1 MAPTNDFYKVAPSL
15 YMAHIIDLLSLLV
28 NVSGLLVGIFG
39 LTGSFKRRVA
49 IVILHLVGAY
59 ILAQCFSP
67 VSLFLAEWFSTFLSA
82 QFIATASPVFL
93 KFLSFLLSLIAVI
106 LSLHLLYTSI
116 RDFLFTKV
124 EAQMMKK
131 FIRYISGEISIKD
144 ATDKALSDMVK
155 DLRPSLKYAL
165 IHMSYILLPAILY
178 YISLGALL
186 LGICNLFNA
195 TFLCQNDAVWQVGA
209 VFLSVHI
216 VHTWLSVTSNGKYS
230 LYPHLQLY
238 VLRGFIRQLLQLQK
252 IQGIIRQLLSKVYQ
266 REQENQ
272 RNGFLSRLCVYIE
285 FFILTLLASLTPP
298 LPIRTELKTFL
309 AILLPRPTGVDCHGI
324 STENDQRN
332 QRCKIVECPEM
343 SKWLED
349 EVFQSLLSALKEV
362 TGNTGGLVPCDSTQI
377 VEIIEELKGKK
388 GISIILQEC
397 KADSKFYGPL
407 TFRYYLFR
415 CMVEAIYKAF
425 EKGRVS
431 PHDLLIV
438 AELRLVNGVPVR
450 YEVTKKGREVEV
462 KECYCKLKA
471 DQVNKTYY
479 PIYLIAAWGDSAEEI
494 SQISLCLRLP
504 THS

>member
-1 MAPTNDFYKVAPSL
+1 
-15 YMAHIIDLLSLLV
+15 MAHIIDLLSLLV

-59 ILAQCFSP
+59 VSAQLILISAYILAQCFLH
-67 VSLFLAEWFSTFLSA
+67 LFPFLTEWFSTFLPA
-82 QFIATASPVFL
+82 QLIVTASPGL

-124 EAQMMKK
+124 EAQTVKK
-131 FIRYISGEISIKD
+131 FIEYISSELSIKD
-144 ATDKALSDMVK
+144 ATDKALSDIVK

-165 IHMSYILLPAILY
+165 IHMSYVLLPVFLY

-186 LGICNLFNA
+186 LGVCNFFNA
-195 TFLCQNDAVWQVGA
+195 AFLCQNDAVWQVGA

-230 LYPHLQLY
+230 LYSSFQLY
-238 VLRGFIRQLLQLQK
+238 VLRGFIR
-252 IQGIIRQLLSKVYQ
+252 GIIRQLLSKVYQ
-266 REQENQ
+266 RKQENQ
-272 RNGFLSRLCVYIE
+272 RNGYLPRLSAFE
-285 FFILTLLASLTPP
+285 FFIVSLIASLMPP
-298 LPIRTELKTFL
+298 LPIQEPKTFS
-309 AILLPRPTGVDCHGI
+309 AILLPWPKGVNCYGI
-324 STENDQRN
+324 STEKDQRN
-332 QRCKIVECPEM
+332 QRCKMGVWPETR
-343 SKWLED
+343 KWLED

-362 TGNTGGLVPCDSTQI
+362 VGNTGYLVTCDSTQI
-377 VEIIEELKGKK
+377 FEIIRKLEGKK
-388 GISIILQEC
+388 GIDKILQEC
-397 KADSKFYGPL
+397 KADSNYGPL
-407 TFRYYLFR
+407 RFRYYLFQ

-438 AELRLVNGVPVR
+438 AELKLVNGIPVR
-450 YEVTKKGREVEV
+450 YEVTKKGREVEI

-471 DQVNKTYY
+471 DQVNETYY
-479 PIYLIAAWGDSAEEI
+479 PIYLIAAWGDSAEDI

-504 THS
+504 THG

>member
-1 MAPTNDFYKVAPSL
+1 M
-15 YMAHIIDLLSLLV
+15 DLLSLLV

-59 ILAQCFSP
+59 VLAQCFSP
-67 VSLFLAEWFSTFLSA
+67 VSLFLAEWFSTFLPA

-106 LSLHLLYTSI
+106 FSLHLLYTSI

-124 EAQMMKK
+124 DAQMMRKL
-131 FIRYISGEISIKD
+131 IEYISSEISIKD
-144 ATDKALSDMVK
+144 ATDKALSDIAK

-165 IHMSYILLPAILY
+165 IHMSYILPPVFLY

-186 LGICNLFNA
+186 LGVCNFFNA
-195 TFLCQNDAVWQVGA
+195 AFLCQNDAVWQVGA

-238 VLRGFIRQLLQLQK
+238 VLTGFIRQLSQLQK
-252 IQGIIRQLLSKVYQ
+252 IQGIIRWLSQKIC
-266 REQENQ
+266 RRKRKTQ
-272 RNGFLSRLCVYIE
+272 RNGFLPRLFAYVE
-285 FFILTLLASLTPP
+285 FFTLTLLASLTPP

-309 AILLPRPTGVDCHGI
+309 AILLPLPKGVDCQGI
-324 STENDQRN
+324 STEKDQRN

-343 SKWLED
+343 RKWLKD

-362 TGNTGGLVPCDSTQI
+362 VGNTGYLVTCDSTQI
-377 VEIIEELKGKK
+377 VEIIRKLEGKK
-388 GISIILQEC
+388 GISKISQEC
-397 KADSKFYGPL
+397 KADSNYGPL

-415 CMVEAIYKAF
+415 CMVEAVYKAF

-438 AELRLVNGVPVR
+438 AELQLVNGIPVR
-450 YEVTKKGREVEV
+450 YEVTKKGREVEI

-471 DQVNKTYY
+471 DQVNETY
-479 PIYLIAAWGDSAEEI
+479 PIYLIAAWGDSAEDI

-504 THS
+504 THGYSLA

>member
-1 MAPTNDFYKVAPSL
+1 
-15 YMAHIIDLLSLLV
+15 MAHIIDLLSLLV

-67 VSLFLAEWFSTFLSA
+67 VSLFFAEWFSTSLSA

-131 FIRYISGEISIKD
+131 FIEYISGEISIKD
-144 ATDKALSDMVK
+144 AIDKALSDIAK

-165 IHMSYILLPAILY
+165 IHMSYILILVFLY

-186 LGICNLFNA
+186 LGVCNFFNA
-195 TFLCQNDAVWQVGA
+195 AFLCQKDAVWQVGA
-209 VFLSVHI
+209 VFLAVHI

-238 VLRGFIRQLLQLQK
+238 VLTGFIRQLL
-252 IQGIIRQLLSKVYQ
+252 SKHKQV
-266 REQENQ
+266 NQ
-272 RNGFLSRLCVYIE
+272 RNGSSPPRLSAFK

-298 LPIRTELKTFL
+298 LPIQEPKTFL

-324 STENDQRN
+324 STEKDQRN
-332 QRCKIVECPEM
+332 QRCKIIECPEM
-343 SKWLED
+343 SKWLKD

-362 TGNTGGLVPCDSTQI
+362 VGNTGYTVPCDSDQAI
-377 VEIIEELKGKK
+377 SEIIEELEEKK
-388 GISIILQEC
+388 GISKILQEC

-407 TFRYYLFR
+407 MFRYYLFQ

-438 AELRLVNGVPVR
+438 AELKLVNGIPVR
-450 YEVTKKGREVEV
+450 YEATKKRREVEI
-462 KECYCKLKA
+462 KECYCKPKA

>member
-1 MAPTNDFYKVAPSL
+1 
-15 YMAHIIDLLSLLV
+15 MAHIIDLLSLLV

-59 ILAQCFSP
+59 ILAQFFSS
-67 VSLFLAEWFSTFLSA
+67 VSLFLAKGLATFLSA
-82 QFIATASPVFL
+82 QFIATASPVLL

-124 EAQMMKK
+124 KAQMMKK
-131 FIRYISGEISIKD
+131 FIEYISSELSIKD
-144 ATDKALSDMVK
+144 ATDKALSDIVK
-155 DLRPSLKYAL
+155 DLRPGLKYAL
-165 IHMSYILLPAILY
+165 IHMSHVLLPVFLY

-186 LGICNLFNA
+186 LGVCNFFNA
-195 TFLCQNDAVWQVGA
+195 AFLCQNDVVWQVGA

-238 VLRGFIRQLLQLQK
+238 VLRGFIR
-252 IQGIIRQLLSKVYQ
+252 GIIRQLLSKVYQ

-309 AILLPRPTGVDCHGI
+309 AILLPLPKGVNCYGI
-324 STENDQRN
+324 STEKDQRN
-332 QRCKIVECPEM
+332 QRCEIGECPEM
-343 SKWLED
+343 RKWLDD

-362 TGNTGGLVPCDSTQI
+362 VGNTGYTVPCDSVQAI
-377 VEIIEELKGKK
+377 SEIIKELEGKK
-388 GISIILQEC
+388 NINKISQEC
-397 KADSKFYGPL
+397 KVDSKFYGPL
-407 TFRYYLFR
+407 KFRYYLFR
-415 CMVEAIYKAF
+415 CMVKAIYKAF

-438 AELRLVNGVPVR
+438 AELQLVNGIPVR
-450 YEVTKKGREVEV
+450 YEVTKKGREAEI

-471 DQVNKTYY
+471 DQVNETYY

-494 SQISLCLRLP
+494 SQTSLYKCQFPPLS
-504 THS
+504 T

>member
-1 MAPTNDFYKVAPSL
+1 
-15 YMAHIIDLLSLLV
+15 MAHIIDLLSLLV
-28 NVSGLLVGIFG
+28 NASGLLVGIFG

-49 IVILHLVGAY
+49 MIILHLVGAY
-59 ILAQCFSP
+59 VSAQLILTSAYILAQCFLNLFP
-67 VSLFLAEWFSTFLSA
+67 FLAEWFSWFSTFLSA
-82 QFIATASPVFL
+82 QFIATASPNL
-93 KFLSFLLSLIAVI
+93 PKFLSFFLSLIAVI
-106 LSLHLLYTSI
+106 LSLYLLYTSI

-131 FIRYISGEISIKD
+131 FIEYISSELSIKD
-144 ATDKALSDMVK
+144 ATDKALSDIVK

-165 IHMSYILLPAILY
+165 IHMSYVLLPVFLY

-186 LGICNLFNA
+186 LGVCNFFNA
-195 TFLCQNDAVWQVGA
+195 AFLCQNDAVWQVGA

-238 VLRGFIRQLLQLQK
+238 VLRGFICQFLQK
-252 IQGIIRQLLSKVYQ
+252 VCRRK
-266 REQENQ
+266 RKNQ
-272 RNGFLSRLCVYIE
+272 RNDSSLPRLSAFE
-285 FFILTLLASLTPP
+285 FFIVSLIASLMPP
-298 LPIRTELKTFL
+298 LPIQEPKTFL
-309 AILLPRPTGVDCHGI
+309 AILLPWPKRVDCHGTTKDQQNQKC
-324 STENDQRN
+324 ST
-332 QRCKIVECPEM
+332 
-343 SKWLED
+343 SKWQKD
-349 EVFQSLLSALKEV
+349 EAFQLLLSALKEIV
-362 TGNTGGLVPCDSTQI
+362 GNTGNLVPCDSVQTI
-377 VEIIEELKGKK
+377 SEIIRKLEGKK
-388 GISIILQEC
+388 GISKISQEC
-397 KADSKFYGPL
+397 KADNNADSKFYGPL

-415 CMVEAIYKAF
+415 CMVEAVYKAF

-438 AELRLVNGVPVR
+438 AELKLVNGIPVR
-450 YEVTKKGREVEV
+450 YEVTKKGREVEI

-471 DQVNKTYY
+471 DQVNETYY

>member
-1 MAPTNDFYKVAPSL
+1 
-15 YMAHIIDLLSLLV
+15 MAHVIDLLSLLV

-49 IVILHLVGAY
+49 IVILHLIGAY
-59 ILAQCFSP
+59 ILAQFFSP
-67 VSLFLAEWFSTFLSA
+67 VSLFLAECFSTFLSA
-82 QFIATASPVFL
+82 QFIATASPVLL
-93 KFLSFLLSLIAVI
+93 KSLSFLLALIAVMF
-106 LSLHLLYTSI
+106 SLYLLYTSI

-124 EAQMMKK
+124 DAQMMRK
-131 FIRYISGEISIKD
+131 FIEYISGEISIKD
-144 ATDKALSDMVK
+144 AIDKALSDIAK

-165 IHMSYILLPAILY
+165 IHMSYILLLVFLY

-186 LGICNLFNA
+186 LGVCNFFNA
-195 TFLCQNDAVWQVGA
+195 TFLCQKDAVWQVGA
-209 VFLSVHI
+209 VFLAVHI

-238 VLRGFIRQLLQLQK
+238 VLTGFIRQLLQLQK
-252 IQGIIRQLLSKVYQ
+252 IQEIICQLLSKVYQ
-266 REQENQ
+266 RKRKNQ
-272 RNGFLSRLCVYIE
+272 RNGFSPPRLCAYISRLCVYIE

-309 AILLPRPTGVDCHGI
+309 AILLPLPKGVNCHGI
-324 STENDQRN
+324 STEKDQRN

-362 TGNTGGLVPCDSTQI
+362 AGNTGYLVPCDSIQI
-377 VEIIEELKGKK
+377 NEIIRKLEGKK
-388 GISIILQEC
+388 GINKILQEC

-407 TFRYYLFR
+407 TFRYYLFQ

-431 PHDLLIV
+431 LHDLLIV
-438 AELRLVNGVPVR
+438 AELKLVNGIPVR
-450 YEVTKKGREVEV
+450 YEVTKKGREVEI

-471 DQVNKTYY
+471 DQVNETYY

-494 SQISLCLRLP
+494 SLISLCLRLP

>member
-1 MAPTNDFYKVAPSL
+1 
-15 YMAHIIDLLSLLV
+15 MAHIMDLLSLLV

-49 IVILHLVGAY
+49 IIILHLVGAY
-59 ILAQCFSP
+59 ILAQFFSCVP
-67 VSLFLAEWFSTFLSA
+67 LSLAEWFSTFLPA
-82 QFIATASPVFL
+82 QFIATAPPVLL

-124 EAQMMKK
+124 NAQMMRK
-131 FIRYISGEISIKD
+131 FIEYISSELSIKD
-144 ATDKALSDMVK
+144 ATDKALSDIAK

-165 IHMSYILLPAILY
+165 IHMSYVLPPVILY

-186 LGICNLFNA
+186 LGVCNFFDA
-195 TFLCQNDAVWQVGA
+195 AFLCQNNAVWQVGA

-238 VLRGFIRQLLQLQK
+238 VLTGFIRQLSQLQK
-252 IQGIIRQLLSKVYQ
+252 IQGIIRWLSQKICRRKRKTQ
-266 REQENQ
+266 Q
-272 RNGFLSRLCVYIE
+272 NGFLSRLCVYIE

-309 AILLPRPTGVDCHGI
+309 AVLLPRPKGVNCYGI

-362 TGNTGGLVPCDSTQI
+362 VGNAGYLVPCDSDQAISET
-377 VEIIEELKGKK
+377 IEKLKGKK
-388 GISIILQEC
+388 NIDIISQKC

-407 TFRYYLFR
+407 TFRYNLYQ

-438 AELRLVNGVPVR
+438 AELKLVNGIPVR
-450 YEVTKKGREVEV
+450 YEVTKKDREVEI

-471 DQVNKTYY
+471 DQVNKTHY

-504 THS
+504 THG